1 MNVKRI
7 IAAMLL
13 LATVLAFASCS
24 GGEEASGDDF
34 SKEVP
39 DPSTESSEA
48 DESSKEAEKI
58 YAGDIAD
65 FSPYVTLGQYKGLE
79 VEKTVLTDELVDA
92 ELKELMSSLKKYN
105 DVGTTRP
112 AQLGDVVIMDYKG
125 YRADTNEA
133 FEGGEDTDASLELG
147 SNSFIPGFEE
157 ALVGHSAGESF
168 DINVSFP
175 EDYHEES
182 LAGVEARFA
191 ITLKTVK
198 EPYYPELT
206 DEVAKSISF
215 ETADEVRAEAR
226 ANAENAVYLDNM
238 QKAWDKAVAN
248 AELKEYPEELYKY
261 TVSEFV
267 AYYLNYYTYLASMYG
282 MELEDY
288 VGRTE
293 EEFRAEV
300 EKEGKA
306 YTDDYLAEEMI
317 MYSIADAEFGREL
330 SENEYNAKID
340 EYAKKEGITTAEL
353 KSKYDDETLRGN
365 MLWDKVLLFVY
376 ENASFTESADV
387 SSEISAE

>member
-1 MNVKRI
+1 MNFKRI
-7 IAAMLL
+7 IAAILL

-24 GGEEASGDDF
+24 GGEEASSEDF

-48 DESSKEAEKI
+48 DESSEEAEKI

-79 VEKTVLTDELVDA
+79 VDKTVLTDELVDA

-105 DVGTTRP
+105 DVGTTRT

-147 SNSFIPGFEE
+147 SNTFIPGFEE
-157 ALVGHSAGESF
+157 AMVGHSAGESF

-238 QKAWDKAVAN
+238 QKAWDKTVAN

-261 TVSEFV
+261 TVNEFV

-293 EEFRAEV
+293 AEFRAEV

-306 YTDDYLAEEMI
+306 YTDDYLKEEMI

-330 SENEYNAKID
+330 SENEYNTKID
-340 EYAKKEGITTAEL
+340 EYAKKEGITTDEL

-376 ENASFTESADV
+376 ENAFFTESEP